1 MREARRAHASIM
13 PGAGIRQGLIP
24 DPIRHHPDVRRPLPL
39 PPPLT
44 GGARE
49 GQMAWRRWSGIE
61 GPHVQPPPHYP
72 AYPMAAC
79 QVSYA
84 RPSLCLAPLLITPL
98 PTSPLPL
105 PISTRA
111 RRQDLVGRRPWREGS
126 KASACQHHAGGR
138 HTSGPHSRPH
148 PPSSRRQAPSTTAY
162 LHPSPAARERGRW
175 RGVGG
180 RGLKGHM
187 SSHLHTTPHTPWQ
200 HARCHTLG
208 HPSV

>member
-1 MREARRAHASIM
+1 MPASCRGPAYVRVSFPTPSAII
-13 PGAGIRQGLIP
+13 PTSGALYHR
-24 DPIRHHPDVRRPLPL
+24 L

-61 GPHVQPPPHYP
+61 GPHVQPPPHYA

-105 PISTRA
+105 PTSTRA

-126 KASACQHHAGGR
+126 KASACRHHAGGR
-138 HTSGPHSRPH
+138 HTSGPHSDPIRHHPDVRRPL
-148 PPSSRRQAPSTTAY
+148 PPPTS
-162 LHPSPAARERGRW
+162 
-175 RGVGG
+175 
-180 RGLKGHM
+180 
-187 SSHLHTTPHTPWQ
+187 TPHRRRESG
-200 HARCHTLG
+200 ADG
-208 HPSV
+208 VA